1 MNTKRINLF
10 HDNVSWFTLYEYIIV
25 NDSSITLSICLVV
38 TSCYEYY
45 RGSLRK
51 LLVLLSSQ
59 LKWLQSCKCCASQ
72 FKAALA
78 TIFIRKIFVFESWRK
93 TLIFHKICNFKTD
106 ASYLKKVSVGMH
118 QNRVSIHICL
128 QANNNFIE

>member
-106 ASYLKKVSVGMH
+106 AITLKRLLWNASKEGTSINTYLLASK
-118 QNRVSIHICL
+118 
-128 QANNNFIE
+128 